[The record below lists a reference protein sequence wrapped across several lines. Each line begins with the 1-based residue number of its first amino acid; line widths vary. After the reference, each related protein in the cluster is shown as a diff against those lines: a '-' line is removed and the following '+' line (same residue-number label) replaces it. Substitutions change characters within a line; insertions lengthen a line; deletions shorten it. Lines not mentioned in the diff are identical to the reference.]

1 MPFKRIIRH
10 KQDPHLDIDISN
22 GQKFELSEAMNKN
35 QNNCYAY

>member
-1 MPFKRIIRH
+1 MPLEPIIIH
-10 KQDPHLDIDISN
+10 TQDPHLDIDISN